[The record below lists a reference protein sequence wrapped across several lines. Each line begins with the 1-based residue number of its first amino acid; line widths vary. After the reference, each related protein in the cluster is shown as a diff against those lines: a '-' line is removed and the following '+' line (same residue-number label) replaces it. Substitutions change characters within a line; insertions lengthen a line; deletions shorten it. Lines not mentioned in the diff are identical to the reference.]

1 MKSLEEIE
9 TILVKIQE
17 ELNKIPKLQAELNYF
32 TGQRDILVDQQKNE
46 QKTELKAIPKNA

>member
-9 TILVKIQE
+9 NILVKIQE